1 MFRMSISNIENLG
14 VQQNFNPQFQEKF
27 IPLAYILDG
36 AIQRTYHQLM
46 IMTDM

>member
-1 MFRMSISNIENLG
+1 MAF
-14 VQQNFNPQFQEKF
+14 VQQTEPASNVVSAGRNNPNDRDMS
-27 IPLAYILDG
+27 LAVILDF